1 MLTVLSSFAQEES
14 KNVSDSLKWRVKK
27 KFERGKLIINTTRFL
42 GYDKDEYGDLVIN
55 PKEAEIVKRIFEDYL
70 KGKRTFTIAKE
81 LNSENVLVRYRAK
94 QFIEILKDIDKLEDF
109 DVDMYFRI
117 TEKMTVFGGKKIK

>member
-1 MLTVLSSFAQEES
+1 NKYVCLGAEENQKYINVEIIFEKENIKTLSGDGELMLTVLSSFAQEES

-70 KGKRTFTIAKE
+70 KGK
-81 LNSENVLVRYRAK
+81 
-94 QFIEILKDIDKLEDF
+94 
-109 DVDMYFRI
+109 
-117 TEKMTVFGGKKIK
+117 